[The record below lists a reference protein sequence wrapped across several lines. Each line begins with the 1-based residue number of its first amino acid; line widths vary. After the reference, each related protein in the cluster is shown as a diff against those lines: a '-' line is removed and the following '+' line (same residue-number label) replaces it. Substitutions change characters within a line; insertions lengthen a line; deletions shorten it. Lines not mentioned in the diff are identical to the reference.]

1 VKVPAFLVVL
11 PLSPAVEEGSSTAP
25 DRLEFLHQGA
35 AALRLLPH
43 ALELGE
49 VALVDPLELRVAVVP
64 VVAAGVRLRLLPVV
78 RNQGLGGLD
87 HLKPIAGS
95 CPVLHR
101 LGDDDGA
108 LERRDVLALSGYFG
122 SLWRVYNIMRR
133 NPQKRPL
140 RRGPAVDRL
149 AGSTGVPAVAYLT
162 TKQVTRGLALRFES
176 VEQKRGVVP
185 TTAKD
190 VEAVSASSWCVW
202 CDGESGPG
210 LLTEDVRHLDHLSG
224 HIDGCDLLMAPRSSC
239 KRLRQP
245 TPVIMLSNA
254 TPLLTEAV
262 VPSAG

>member
-1 VKVPAFLVVL
+1 
-11 PLSPAVEEGSSTAP
+11 
-25 DRLEFLHQGA
+25 
-35 AALRLLPH
+35 
-43 ALELGE
+43 
-49 VALVDPLELRVAVVP
+49 
-64 VVAAGVRLRLLPVV
+64 
-78 RNQGLGGLD
+78 
-87 HLKPIAGS
+87 
-95 CPVLHR
+95 
-101 LGDDDGA
+101 
-108 LERRDVLALSGYFG
+108 
-122 SLWRVYNIMRR
+122 M
-133 NPQKRPL
+133 
-140 RRGPAVDRL
+140 DRL